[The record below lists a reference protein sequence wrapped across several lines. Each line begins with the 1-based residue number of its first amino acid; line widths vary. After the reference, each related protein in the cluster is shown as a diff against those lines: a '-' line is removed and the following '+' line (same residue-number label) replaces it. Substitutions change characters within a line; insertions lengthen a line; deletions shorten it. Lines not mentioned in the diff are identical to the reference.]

1 MSNFAFLHPNW
12 LGFLEDAREAE
23 RMALRAPRTT
33 AFYARRTLELGVRW
47 VHDNDTSVSEPY
59 EDNLKSLIHEP
70 TFRNLLPVGLWEH
83 VRFIWKLGN
92 QAVHENRRVAA
103 QESVEALRSLHNFL
117 GWLVT
122 SYTSGGAAVAAF
134 DPTLIPDPAKIKELR
149 DAKAAETLQQMQ
161 MLAASLQEKDEAR
174 AEAEAKRAA
183 TEAEL
188 AAALA
193 EIQKIKAENA
203 AKVKVLTFSEAENRA
218 HLIDPLLRE
227 SGWNPDAAN
236 VREVE
241 VLGMPDFDGKGSG
254 KGLVDYVLWGAD
266 GRPLAVVEAKKTQ
279 VSPEDGKH
287 QAKLYADC
295 LEKATGRRPLIY
307 FTNGYKS
314 WFWDDT
320 QYPPRPVAGFHRQ
333 DELQLIVN
341 RRSGTGSSKGDLL
354 KASPNRAIV
363 ERNYQTMAIGR
374 VGERFQIEKGRGALL
389 AMATGTGKTRTAIAI
404 VDLLMKQNWVKR
416 VLFLADR
423 RALLIQAER
432 EFKKHLPETSR
443 GSLLDGNVPDACR
456 IVFSTYPT
464 IMNAIDDGLRE
475 DGTRRFGP
483 GHFDLII
490 IDEAH
495 RSVYQRYKAIFE
507 YFDSLLLGLTATP
520 KTEVD
525 RNTYDLFGLEPNIPT
540 HAYELDEAVEQSYL
554 VPPKT
559 FSVPV
564 KFLRDGIRYNELP
577 EAEKRAYEEVPDFY
591 DQFGNL
597 ITDHDSAEL
606 NVWLFNADTVD
617 KVLTD
622 LMHSGIKVQGGD
634 KLGKTIL
641 FAKNH
646 KHAEFVV
653 ERFNKAYP
661 HLMGHFCQVIDNQ
674 VKYSQD
680 LIDNFSQAEKEP
692 TIAVSVDM
700 LDTGIDIPEIVNLVF
715 FKMVRSKTKFWQM
728 IGRGTRLCPN
738 LMGPGQNK
746 THFMVFDYC
755 QNPEFFNLNPRGD
768 EGNVAKSVRELTIRT
783 RLELLREL
791 EQLKTSTGAQLIVK
805 EAQPIYESGGRQ
817 HPFERYQSGLLDAL
831 HGQIQMLNVESFV
844 VRPHEEAIKP
854 FRDRERWN
862 ALDAVDFHTISA
874 DIAPIQA
881 TEIDDHET
889 RRFDLMVLRL
899 ELSILKQSPQQ
910 ADLAQRLRD
919 LAQNLSEKGAIPSV
933 AAQMELLLEILSE
946 DFWKTVTAPALE
958 PVRIRL
964 RGLVKFADRETGR
977 NRVFVNFED
986 SIGEA
991 TQVILTA
998 ADPSLSEYREKVRH
1012 YLREHVMH
1020 PAVRKVREN
1029 VPLSKQDVAD
1039 IEAMLF
1045 GDQVIDASKL
1055 DLVVGSDGPLS
1066 VFVRKTVGLDKES
1079 AKKAFSEIFEGM
1091 HLTAKQ
1097 LQFMEQLVDFIS
1109 INGVMSLHS
1118 LFEPPFTHLHDLGV
1132 DGLFPDRAGR
1142 IVKIIQ
1148 QINGNAEVT

>member
-1 MSNFAFLHPNW
+1 MSNFAFLNPNW
-12 LGFLEDAREAE
+12 TGFLEDAREAE

-47 VHDNDTSVSEPY
+47 VHANDTSVSEPY
-59 EDNLKSLIHEP
+59 DDNLKSLIHEP
-70 TFRNLLPVGLWEH
+70 TFQKLLPVELWDH
-83 VRFIWKLGN
+83 IKYIWRLGN
-92 QAVHENRRVAA
+92 QAVHEGRKITAH
-103 QESVEALRSLHNFL
+103 ESVEALRSLHNFL
-117 GWLVT
+117 AWLVT
-122 SYTSGGAAVAAF
+122 SYSSGGATVAPF
-134 DPTLIPDPAKIKELR
+134 DASLIPDPAKIKELKEAR
-149 DAKAAETLQQMQ
+149 AAESLQQMQ
-161 MLAASLQEKDEAR
+161 MLEASLKEKDEAK
-174 AEAEAKRAA
+174 AEAEAKHAA

-188 AAALA
+188 AAAYA
-193 EIQKIKAENA
+193 EIQKIKAENE

-241 VLGMPDFDGKGSG
+241 VAGMPDYDGKGSG
-254 KGLVDYVLWGAD
+254 KGFVDYVLWGAD
-266 GRPLAVVEAKKTQ
+266 GLPLAVVEAKKTQ
-279 VSPEDGKH
+279 VSPENGKH

-295 LEKATGRRPLIY
+295 LEKATGQRPLIY

-314 WFWDDT
+314 WLWDDT

-341 RRSGTGSSKGDLL
+341 RRKDKGDLL

-363 ERNYQTMAIGR
+363 ERNYQTMAIGH
-374 VGERFQIEKGRGALL
+374 VGERFQSEKGRGALL
-389 AMATGTGKTRTAIAI
+389 VMATGTGKTRTAIAL
-404 VDLLMKQNWVKR
+404 VDLLMKQNWVRR

-464 IMNAIDDGLRE
+464 IMNAIDDDFRE

-495 RSVYQRYKAIFE
+495 RSVYQRYRAIFE

-525 RNTYDLFGLEPNIPT
+525 RNTYDLFALEPNIPT
-540 HAYELDEAVEQSYL
+540 HAYELDEAVKQGYL
-554 VPPKT
+554 VPPKAY
-559 FSVPV
+559 SVYV
-564 KFLRDGIRYNELP
+564 DFLQRGIHYDELP

-591 DQFGNL
+591 DELGNL
-597 ITDHDSAEL
+597 ITDHDSATI
-606 NVWLFNADTVD
+606 NGWLFNADTVD

-622 LMHSGIKVQGGD
+622 LMQRGIKVEGGD
-634 KLGKTIL
+634 KLGKTII
-641 FAKNH
+641 FAKSH
-646 KHAEFVV
+646 KHAEFIV

-674 VKYSQD
+674 VKYAQD
-680 LIDNFSQAEKEP
+680 LIDNFSQAAKEP

-700 LDTGIDIPEIVNLVF
+700 LDTGIDVPEVVNLVF

-728 IGRGTRLCPN
+728 VGRGTRLC
-738 LMGPGQNK
+738 LDLFGPGQNK

-755 QNPEFFNLNPRGD
+755 QNLEFFSLNPKGV
-768 EGNVAKSVRELTIRT
+768 EGNVPKSVRELTIRT
-783 RLELLREL
+783 RLEILN
-791 EQLKTSTGAQLIVK
+791 QLDSGKSVSGSGNVVK
-805 EAQPIYESGGRQ
+805 ETKAAYGSDDSLKEYRD
-817 HPFERYQSGLLDAL
+817 GLLDAL
-831 HGQIQMLNVESFV
+831 HGQVQMLNQESFV
-844 VRPHEEAIKP
+844 VRPHEEAIQP
-854 FRDRERWN
+854 FRVRERWN
-862 ALDAVDFHTISA
+862 GLNDSDRHLLNSV
-874 DIAPIQA
+874 IAPIPA
-881 TEIDDHET
+881 TETDDQET
-889 RRFDLMVLRL
+889 RRFDLMILRL
-899 ELSILKQSPQQ
+899 ELAILKQSKEQ
-910 ADLAQRLRD
+910 ADLSQRLRD
-919 LAQNLSEKGAIPSV
+919 LAQNLSEKGSIPAV
-933 AAQMELLLEILSE
+933 AAQMELLLEVLTD
-946 DFWKTVTAPALE
+946 DFWQSVTAPTLE

-964 RGLVKFADRETGR
+964 RNLVKFADKETGR

-986 SIGEA
+986 MIGEA

-998 ADPSLSEYREKVRH
+998 SDPSLAEYREKVRH
-1012 YLREHVMH
+1012 YLREHMMH

-1039 IEAMLF
+1039 IESMLF

-1055 DLVVGSDGPLS
+1055 DLVVGDEGPLS
-1066 VFVRKTVGLDKES
+1066 VFVRKTVGLEKES
-1079 AKKAFSEIFEGM
+1079 AKKAFAEIFEGV

-1097 LQFMEQLVDFIS
+1097 LLFMESLVDFLTT
-1109 INGVMSLHS
+1109 NGVMNPHC

-1132 DGLFPDRAGR
+1132 DGLFPEQAASIVR
-1142 IVKIIQ
+1142 IIK
-1148 QINGNAEVT
+1148 QINENADIL